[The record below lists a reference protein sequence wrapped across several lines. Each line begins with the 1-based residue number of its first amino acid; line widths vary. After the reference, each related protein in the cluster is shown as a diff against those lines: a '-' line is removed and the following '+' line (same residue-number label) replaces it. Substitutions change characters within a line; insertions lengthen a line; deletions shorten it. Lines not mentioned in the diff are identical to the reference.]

1 MIWEFINT
9 SLGTYTCGMVWGTI
23 LSVNCRTRVGR
34 SPVRLSQG
42 KGVEVL
48 QIIRYDILITI
59 MAMKKMRE
67 EELSEEMLQK
77 KTQ

>member
-1 MIWEFINT
+1 M
-9 SLGTYTCGMVWGTI
+9 
-23 LSVNCRTRVGR
+23 GR
-34 SPVRLSQG
+34 SPARLSRG
-42 KGVEVL
+42 KGVGVL

-59 MAMKKMRE
+59 KAMKKMRE